1 MKRTPLAPG
10 KPLRR
15 KTRLR
20 SVGAKA
26 RREAPSLAAFRAAL
40 EARSGGWCEA
50 RTPACPPGMHPGH
63 HAHHCAPSDRDR
75 GVHDPA
81 RGLWLCFP
89 AHAFVHREPAVSY
102 RNGWLLRDGA
112 A

>member
-1 MKRTPLAPG
+1 MERRTPLKRSGRLASVG
-10 KPLRR
+10 RR
-15 KTRLR
+15 K
-20 SVGAKA
+20 A
-26 RREAPSLAAFRAAL
+26 RTLAAERQFRQQVRINA
-40 EARSGGWCEA
+40 GGLCQIHS
-50 RTPACPPGMHPGH
+50 PACPPGRHDGH

-89 AHAFVHREPAVSY
+89 AHAFVHREPAISY
-102 RNGWLLRDGA
+102 QNGWLLRDGA